1 MDLSKTSSAI
11 DFKADCLI
19 EKKFPKVCFAASSGG
34 HLEEILRLTRMRQT
48 CPHFFITE
56 KVEGV
61 GMLDNEKVYQLPQL
75 KRSDLAI
82 PALMA
87 KAFIRTARCLCA
99 ERPDIVVSTGALATV
114 PAIVI
119 GHIIGA
125 KVVYIESQART
136 TSLSLTGKL
145 ARRFADAFFVQWESL
160 LEAVPGSIYRG
171 MLS

>member
-1 MDLSKTSSAI
+1 M
-11 DFKADCLI
+11 
-19 EKKFPKVCFAASSGG
+19 
-34 HLEEILRLTRMRQT
+34 
-48 CPHFFITE
+48 
-56 KVEGV
+56 
-61 GMLDNEKVYQLPQL
+61 
-75 KRSDLAI
+75 
-82 PALMA
+82 
-87 KAFIRTARCLCA
+87 
-99 ERPDIVVSTGALATV
+99 VSTGALATV